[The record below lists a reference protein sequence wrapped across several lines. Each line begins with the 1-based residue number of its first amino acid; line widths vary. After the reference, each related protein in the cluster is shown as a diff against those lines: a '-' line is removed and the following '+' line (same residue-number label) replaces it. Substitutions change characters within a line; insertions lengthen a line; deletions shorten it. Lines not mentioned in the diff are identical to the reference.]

1 MSDSTLKLVA
11 AIILIFHGIGHYM
24 GILASLGIKMT
35 DRMSA
40 HSPLLSGLLGDK
52 GAKGICL
59 VLFAPALVG
68 FIAAGFALLGW
79 LVPQALWFKL
89 AVLSSV
95 FSVLG
100 LVFYWNALAFLFNK
114 LGSILVN
121 ALVLIGLLLLRWP
134 QGLFRE

>member
-1 MSDSTLKLVA
+1 MPDSTLKFIA
-11 AIILIFHGIGHYM
+11 AIVLIFHGIGHYM

-35 DRMSA
+35 SRMSA
-40 HSPLLSGLLGDK
+40 HSPLLSGLLGDR
-52 GAKGICL
+52 GTRGVCL
-59 VLFAPALVG
+59 VLFSLAFLG

-89 AVLSSV
+89 AVLSAV

-114 LGSILVN
+114 LGSVLIN

-134 QGLFRE
+134 QGLFRQ